1 MSRTYRKIMEW
12 KYDAYGRLW
21 TNDELDAEG
30 LGPRYVKVPCP
41 WPDPVPWWA
50 PPMTRPGDPG
60 TRLVHITPGLKG
72 RYVLNRRGRDKKP
85 WNKPPKWF
93 KQMHRR
99 IERARMRDALALG
112 KPLPVFKRS
121 DEWDWT

>member
-30 LGPRYVKVPCP
+30 LGNRYVRVPCL
-41 WPDPVPWWA
+41 WPDPVPEWA

-60 TRLVHITPGLKG
+60 TRLVYITPGLKG
-72 RYVLNRRGRDKKP
+72 RDVLNRRGRDKKH
-85 WNKPPKWF
+85 WDKPPKWF

-99 IERARMRDALALG
+99 IERARMNQALALH
-112 KPLPVFKRS
+112 KPLPVFKRG
-121 DEWDWT
+121 DQWDWT